1 MYSNLDSQPENAE
14 TLKFLFEDRFLD
26 KDVKKGGAQKDP
38 LQKMIDVENLQEQL
52 KTPED
57 VDKYLVVMDGL
68 GAFKNN

>member
-1 MYSNLDSQPENAE
+1 
-14 TLKFLFEDRFLD
+14 
-26 KDVKKGGAQKDP
+26 
-38 LQKMIDVENLQEQL
+38 MIDVENLQEQL